1 VAKASPTCLNRAR
14 WLRKSGCDLRV
25 TKRQAL
31 FLRAFFS
38 PIFSLT
44 IEEIDMARIV
54 QDGTTIPVEVVYV
67 GGRFQVWKLPDK
79 YTVFYQTINIDIT
92 EPEASELAQDMA
104 ELEAEVFESKWIAVF
119 DAFLDS
125 L

>member
-67 GGRFQVWKLPDK
+67 GGRFQVWKLPNK

>member
-1 VAKASPTCLNRAR
+1 MK
-14 WLRKSGCDLRV
+14 
-25 TKRQAL
+25 
-31 FLRAFFS
+31 
-38 PIFSLT
+38 
-44 IEEIDMARIV
+44 EIHMARIV
-54 QDGTTIPVEVVYV
+54 QNGTTIPVEVVYV

-92 EPEASELAQDMA
+92 EPESSELAQDMK

-119 DAFLDS
+119 DEFLDS

>member
-1 VAKASPTCLNRAR
+1 
-14 WLRKSGCDLRV
+14 LRKSGCDLRV

-67 GGRFQVWKLPDK
+67 GGRFQVWKLPNK

>member
-119 DAFLDS
+119 DAFLES

>member
-44 IEEIDMARIV
+44 IEEIHMVRIV
-54 QDGTTIPVEVVYV
+54 QNGTTIPVEVVYA

-92 EPEASELAQDMA
+92 EPELSEMAQDLQELDA
-104 ELEAEVFESKWIAVF
+104 EIFEVKWILIF
-119 DAFLDS
+119 DEFLDS

>member
-1 VAKASPTCLNRAR
+1 
-14 WLRKSGCDLRV
+14 
-25 TKRQAL
+25 
-31 FLRAFFS
+31 
-38 PIFSLT
+38 
-44 IEEIDMARIV
+44 MARIV
-54 QDGTTIPVEVVYV
+54 QDGTTIPVEVVYA
-67 GGRFQVWKLPDK
+67 GGRFQVWKLPNK